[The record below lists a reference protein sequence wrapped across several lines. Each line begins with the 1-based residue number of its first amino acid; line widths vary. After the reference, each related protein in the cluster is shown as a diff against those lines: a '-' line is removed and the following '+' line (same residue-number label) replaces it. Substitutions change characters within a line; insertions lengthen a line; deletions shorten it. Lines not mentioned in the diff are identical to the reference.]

1 MVGRQIHTKILVCV
15 LILAVSTLSGCAKP
29 PTQEM
34 EKAEKA
40 IADAKQKE
48 ADVYVPDLFAKAEDS
63 LKKAKDFISGKK
75 YKEAKEAAEQTA
87 TLAQQASSGA
97 DSTKTKMKAE
107 VEQMLQDGEKAI
119 DELKALLTKSA
130 KKMARNEPKQVRE
143 KIENWEKETGSIKTL
158 LQGGK
163 IKQAHE
169 QSKAMMEQIR
179 AQKERLTP
187 LPPEKDKDK

>member
-1 MVGRQIHTKILVCV
+1 MGKQILAKILVCI
-15 LILAVSTLSGCAKP
+15 LILSISTLSGCAKP

-40 IADAKQKE
+40 VADAKQKD
-48 ADVYVPDLFAKAEDS
+48 ADVYAPELFAKAEDS
-63 LKKAKDFISGKK
+63 LKKAKEFISGKK

-87 TLAQQASSGA
+87 TLAQQAISQA
-97 DSTKTKMKAE
+97 DSTKAKMKTEA
-107 VEQMLQDGEKAI
+107 EQMLQDAQKAI
-119 DELKALLTKSA
+119 DELKMMVTKSA
-130 KKMARNEPKQVRE
+130 KRMARNEPKQVSE
-143 KIENWEKETGSIKTL
+143 KIEAWEKEMGNIKDL

-169 QSKAMMEQIR
+169 QSKAMREQIL

-187 LPPEKDKDK
+187 LPPEKAKDK